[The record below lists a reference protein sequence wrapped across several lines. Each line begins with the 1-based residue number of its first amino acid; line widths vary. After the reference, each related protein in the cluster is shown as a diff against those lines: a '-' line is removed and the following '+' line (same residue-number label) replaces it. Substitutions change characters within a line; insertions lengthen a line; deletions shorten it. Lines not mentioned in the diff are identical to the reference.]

1 MSISINL
8 NDANKIN
15 MPGIAVASSVS
26 QKEDEKKTSVF
37 MGDLN
42 IGKDPVKE
50 KLESARKQ
58 AFKLVSDAYG
68 ADRDFDKQLGK
79 IKDLAKEMKIEKAAA
94 QEDKKAAEEAIEGIK
109 KEYSV
114 GPDSKEQQDL
124 EWLMD
129 YRKASPDERFCDPEQ
144 VKKDRARADEIEA
157 NLTEYQSRMLEA
169 GEQLDTAQKRIDEAD
184 AALVATRQSLT
195 DAAQE
200 KNKNH
205 AMVDAQNEAEAIMD
219 AAEKSVVGMIMNDA
233 KDKIDEKAR
242 EEQEKAEEKKE
253 EEEKQ
258 EKIEAE
264 RAEKKAI
271 QEALAEGSKEAV
283 QDARDQ
289 SRQRGNDDL
298 ELTDVLGSDPT
309 QRIENAGNVNAALDE
324 LKNKMALIDADLKG
338 IKIDETI

>member
-26 QKEDEKKTSVF
+26 QKEGEKKTSVF

-68 ADRDFDKQLGK
+68 ADRDFDKQVGK
-79 IKDLAKEMKIEKAAA
+79 IKDLAKEMKTEKFAA
-94 QEDKKAAEEAIEGIK
+94 QEDKKAAEEAIEAIK
-109 KEYSV
+109 K
-114 GPDSKEQQDL
+114 
-124 EWLMD
+124 
-129 YRKASPDERFCDPEQ
+129 
-144 VKKDRARADEIEA
+144 EA

-283 QDARDQ
+283 QEARDQ

-298 ELTDVLGSDPT
+298 ELTDVLGSDPM

-338 IKIDETI
+338 IKIDESV

>member
-8 NDANKIN
+8 NEQNKIN
-15 MPGIAVASSVS
+15 MPGIAVSSAAS
-26 QKEDEKKTSVF
+26 QKEGEKKTSVF

-184 AALVATRQSLT
+184 AGLVATRQSLT

-283 QDARDQ
+283 QEARDQ

-298 ELTDVLGSDPT
+298 ELTDVLGSDPM

-324 LKNKMALIDADLKG
+324 LKNKMALIDTDLKG
-338 IKIDETI
+338 IKIDESV

>member
-26 QKEDEKKTSVF
+26 QKEGEKKTSVF

-94 QEDKKAAEEAIEGIK
+94 QEDKKAAEEAIEAIK
-109 KEYSV
+109 KE
-114 GPDSKEQQDL
+114 
-124 EWLMD
+124 
-129 YRKASPDERFCDPEQ
+129 
-144 VKKDRARADEIEA
+144 A
-157 NLTEYQSRMLEA
+157 NHTEYQSRMLEA

-283 QDARDQ
+283 QEARDQ

-309 QRIENAGNVNAALDE
+309 QRVENAGNVNAALDE

-338 IKIDETI
+338 IKIDESV

>member
-8 NDANKIN
+8 RDQNKIN
-15 MPGIAVASSVS
+15 TPGIAVSSAASL
-26 QKEDEKKTSVF
+26 KEGEKKTSVF

-42 IGKDPVKE
+42 IIKDPAKE
-50 KLESARKQ
+50 KIENARKQ

-68 ADRDFDKQLGK
+68 ADKDFDKQLGK
-79 IKDLAKEMKIEKAAA
+79 IKDLAKDMKAEKTAAL
-94 QEDKKAAEEAIEGIK
+94 EDKKAAEEAIEGIK
-109 KEYSV
+109 KEYPVES
-114 GPDSKEQQDL
+114 E
-124 EWLMD
+124 
-129 YRKASPDERFCDPEQ
+129 
-144 VKKDRARADEIEA
+144 
-157 NLTEYQSRMLEA
+157 EYQSRMREA
-169 GEQLDTAQKRIDEAD
+169 GEQLDTAQKRIDDTYAV
-184 AALVATRQSLT
+184 LVATRQSMT
-195 DAAQE
+195 DAQQE

-205 AMVDAQNEAEAIMD
+205 AMADAKKEAEAIMD
-219 AAEKSVVGMIMNDA
+219 AAEKSVVGIAINDA

-242 EEQEKAEEKKE
+242 EEQEKAKEKKE

-283 QDARDQ
+283 QEAREQ

-338 IKIDETI
+338 IKIDESV

>member
-15 MPGIAVASSVS
+15 MPGIAVASSIS
-26 QKEDEKKTSVF
+26 QKEGEKKTSVF

-58 AFKLVSDAYG
+58 AFKIVSEAYG
-68 ADRDFDKQLGK
+68 ADRDFDKQVGK

-94 QEDKKAAEEAIEGIK
+94 QEDKKAAEEAIEAIK
-109 KEYSV
+109 K
-114 GPDSKEQQDL
+114 
-124 EWLMD
+124 
-129 YRKASPDERFCDPEQ
+129 
-144 VKKDRARADEIEA
+144 EA

-205 AMVDAQNEAEAIMD
+205 AMMDAQNEAEAIMD
-219 AAEKSVVGMIMNDA
+219 AAEKSVVGMVMNDA

-283 QDARDQ
+283 QEAREQ

-338 IKIDETI
+338 IKIDESV